1 MKKTP
6 HSIGILLFDDVELL
20 DFAGPMQVFLAAQ
33 YIDATTINKIETIG
47 TQKQIKVSKS
57 GLKVQ
62 VEQLLSSLPTYDV
75 LVVPGG
81 FGTRPILTDDTL
93 LTQIEALIANAD
105 FCMTV
110 CTGSLILAK
119 LGRLTGL
126 KATTHIGALDLM
138 RSLDHSIDV
147 DRSQRYH
154 HHPHLLITE
163 GVSAGID
170 GAFHFLQHFYGQ
182 DMADKVRAYIE
193 YYPEKRGG

>member
-6 HSIGILLFDDVELL
+6 HNIGILLFDDVELL
-20 DFAGPMQVFLAAQ
+20 DFAGPMQVFMAAQ
-33 YIDATTINKIETIG
+33 YIDATTIQKVETIG
-47 TQKQIKVSKS
+47 THKQIKVSKS
-57 GLKVQ
+57 GMKVQ
-62 VEQLLSSLPTYDV
+62 VEQLLSSLPTYDI

-81 FGTRPILTDDTL
+81 FGTRPILADDTL
-93 LTQIEALIANAD
+93 LSQIEALIANAD

-119 LGRLTGL
+119 LGRLSDL

-138 RSLDHSIDV
+138 RSIDQSIDV

-154 HHPHLLITE
+154 RHPYLLITE

-170 GAFHFLQHFYGQ
+170 GAFHLLKQLYGQ

-193 YYPEKRGG
+193 YYPEKEGG